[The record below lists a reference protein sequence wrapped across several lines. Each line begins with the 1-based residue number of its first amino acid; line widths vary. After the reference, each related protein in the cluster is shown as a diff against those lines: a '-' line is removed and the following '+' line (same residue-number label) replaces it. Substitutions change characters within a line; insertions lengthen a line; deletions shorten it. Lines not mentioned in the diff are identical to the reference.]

1 MPVIIIILLVNLV
14 TTGDQVGAGSNTLTP
29 EAPAS
34 PTTPRALSPLDK
46 VSQGLTSA
54 NIILD
59 PILFTASLKDSRF
72 TAWDAISWKSKWSIP
87 LSCLATTATPTQSG
101 EYLYVNCLNSPKI
114 NVIDVKSQQRLSE
127 LELSDVTQQLI
138 QHAYYPTILASHRY
152 AAKLTFLDSPQH
164 LIKGVLTL
172 PFALQEVAMHP
183 RLPLAYGVDTLGNR
197 ILEIDVQQ
205 MKVLRQFDLKVKS
218 HKIHAI
224 WIDENRGRFGTLW
237 MTSRDTEDVHAVDLF
252 TGSKIHTLKLANP
265 LSQIAFVKDDKDI
278 VTPIFVSH
286 DETSSTQTLYW
297 DNLTPKLGDVHK
309 IEGVAGN
316 PFWMSFQSG
325 THPHELLGVDAL
337 SESVYLFNWDNATS
351 TLKAESPVI
360 KNMKSSVL
368 TVVESPTPEALALIQ
383 KKIEALAPNE
393 SETEIL
399 TGLRSQPSRQN
410 GFSRLGGV
418 LRFAPRDL

>member
-1 MPVIIIILLVNLV
+1 M
-14 TTGDQVGAGSNTLTP
+14 
-29 EAPAS
+29 
-34 PTTPRALSPLDK
+34 
-46 VSQGLTSA
+46 
-54 NIILD
+54 
-59 PILFTASLKDSRF
+59 
-72 TAWDAISWKSKWSIP
+72 
-87 LSCLATTATPTQSG
+87 
-101 EYLYVNCLNSPKI
+101 
-114 NVIDVKSQQRLSE
+114 
-127 LELSDVTQQLI
+127 
-138 QHAYYPTILASHRY
+138 
-152 AAKLTFLDSPQH
+152 
-164 LIKGVLTL
+164 
-172 PFALQEVAMHP
+172 
-183 RLPLAYGVDTLGNR
+183 
-197 ILEIDVQQ
+197 
-205 MKVLRQFDLKVKS
+205 
-218 HKIHAI
+218 
-224 WIDENRGRFGTLW
+224 
-237 MTSRDTEDVHAVDLF
+237 
-252 TGSKIHTLKLANP
+252 
-265 LSQIAFVKDDKDI
+265 
-278 VTPIFVSH
+278 
-286 DETSSTQTLYW
+286 YW